1 MKPKRSL
8 THLIE
13 HTERIYNALEY
24 GVRIGN
30 ISRAARENG
39 LTRNQLNYYRRDIKD
54 NRIRQSHGG
63 SRSPSTFTTEQYELL
78 VATVVAMVNVRP
90 NLTMREI
97 AQEINSD
104 QNSIFYKKVN
114 KSRICSI
121 FKELKWNY
129 HSPTYKQ
136 ENKYKIENLLK
147 LFYFNTIIYNTDWKN
162 IYFLDECSFSSR
174 GFLLGL
180 RRSKAVGPIGEPV
193 YVTNSTSI
201 SETYNGFFT
210 ISLDDCLYKIRDKT
224 NNTEDFFQY
233 VRELLESGFC
243 KPGSLLVMDNAPIHG
258 GIEALNALFEL
269 FNQYSVQLIF
279 LPSYSPELN
288 PIERFFG
295 HIKNHFY
302 RERNS
307 HGSFLDEIIDTIDN
321 SLIKNKELFIGFYRQ
336 SLNFWSEKKR
346 NQYQRKR

>member
-1 MKPKRSL
+1 M
-8 THLIE
+8 T
-13 HTERIYNALEY
+13 
-24 GVRIGN
+24 
-30 ISRAARENG
+30 ARENG

-63 SRSPSTFTTEQYELL
+63 SRSPRTFTTEQYELL

-136 ENKYKIENLLK
+136 V
-147 LFYFNTIIYNTDWKN
+147 
-162 IYFLDECSFSSR
+162 S
-174 GFLLGL
+174 FLLEL

-295 HIKNHFY
+295 YIKNHFY

>member
-1 MKPKRSL
+1 MVLHPSFL
-8 THLIE
+8 AGAIA
-13 HTERIYNALEY
+13 IDN
-24 GVRIGN
+24 N
-30 ISRAARENG
+30 NNSSNS
-39 LTRNQLNYYRRDIKD
+39 NNSNSNNNIKD

-63 SRSPSTFTTEQYELL
+63 SRSQRTFTTEQYELL

-136 ENKYKIENLLK
+136 ENKYKIDNLLK

-174 GFLLGL
+174 EL

-269 FNQYSVQLIF
+269 FDQYSVQLIF

-295 HIKNHFY
+295 YIKNHFY

-307 HGSFLDEIIDTIDN
+307 YGSFLDEIIDTIDN